1 MSNFETWWEREGQ
14 EFLFALNT
22 TTDDDIKLVAEI
34 AWKNG
39 AYCAE
44 QAEQEPVIDLSK
56 VRHEDKCRYW
66 DDETF
71 CDCGADSH
79 ALLEWHR
86 NNKAAL
92 REALGENNGCT
103 NNIGDEKRNSNNDRN
118 SALVSNSSEAL
129 AEPDIEEM
137 TLTQIAAKHEQAAKK
152 SVERHVE
159 NVYERGD
166 KYFAWIGDNYVQI
179 YTAPVRT
186 KDLTDD
192 EIRAIR
198 FNWKRNEFAID
209 FARAV
214 IAADR
219 EKNCA

>member
-1 MSNFETWWEREGQ
+1 MTPKERAAMQQALEALESCNVGNWSMAFD
-14 EFLFALNT
+14 EFAVVEAIT
-22 TTDDDIKLVAEI
+22 
-34 AWKNG
+34 
-39 AYCAE
+39 
-44 QAEQEPVIDLSK
+44 
-56 VRHEDKCRYW
+56 
-66 DDETF
+66 
-71 CDCGADSH
+71 
-79 ALLEWHR
+79 
-86 NNKAAL
+86 AL
-92 REALGENNGCT
+92 R
-103 NNIGDEKRNSNNDRN
+103 
-118 SALVSNSSEAL
+118 EAL

-137 TLTQIAAKHEQAAKK
+137 TLTQIAAKHEQAANK

-192 EIRAIR
+192 EIMKINVDTASIVPTCDRQ
-198 FNWKRNEFAID
+198 FH

-219 EKNCA
+219 EKNK